1 MKSGFVAVVGRP
13 NVGKSTL
20 VNEMVGSKVTIT
32 SARPQTTRNA
42 IRGVVTGPDPANP
55 EYQVVLVDT
64 PGLHKPK
71 NELGSRLNKVVYG
84 TLSDADIVLFLVD
97 ATMPIGP
104 GDRLIAERLIES
116 KADAV
121 VVVNKVD
128 KASRKATVAQ
138 LIKAAGWPFQDI
150 YPASALTGEGV
161 PELVDHIVSKLEE
174 GPRFYPEGMV
184 TDQPESLVIAEIIR
198 EKFLNR
204 LREELPH
211 SLMVRME
218 DLEQRNSGIV
228 DITAD
233 VVVERKSQKGIV
245 IGKGGSLLEKA
256 GTEARKELET
266 ILGSKVNLIL
276 HVVVEKDW
284 QRQPQLLD
292 RLGFELD

>member
-1 MKSGFVAVVGRP
+1 MAVVGRP

-20 VNEMVGSKVTIT
+20 VNNMVGSKVTIT

-42 IRGVVTGPDPANP
+42 IRGVVTGPDPADP
-55 EYQVVLVDT
+55 DYQVVLVDP

-71 NELGSRLNKVVYG
+71 NELGNRLNKVVYG
-84 TLSDADIVLFLVD
+84 TLSDSDVVLFMVD

-116 KADAV
+116 KADTV

-128 KASRKATVAQ
+128 RASRKATVAQ
-138 LIKAAGWPFQDI
+138 LIKAADWPFQDV
-150 YPASALTGEGV
+150 YPTSATTGQGV
-161 PELVDHIVSKLEE
+161 PELVGRVVTKLNE

-184 TDQPESLVIAEIIR
+184 TDQPESLVLAEIIR

-211 SLMVRME
+211 SLVVRME
-218 DLEQRNSGIV
+218 DLEQRDNGII

-256 GTEARKELET
+256 GTEARKELEA
-266 ILGSKVNLIL
+266 ILGSKVNLRL

-284 QRQPQLLD
+284 QRRPQLLD

>member
-55 EYQVVLVDT
+55 DYQVVLVDT

-138 LIKAAGWPFQDI
+138 LVKAADWPFQDI
-150 YPASALTGEGV
+150 YPTSAVTGEGV
-161 PELVDHIVSKLEE
+161 PELVAHIVTKLEE